1 MKFGNKTMSELIL
14 QNVLDEAKQS
24 FDGYKKLA
32 ERAFEQ
38 VCDEEFFALIDAES
52 NSMAIVAKHVGGNL
66 RSRWRDFLT
75 SDGEKADRDRDGE
88 FVAETDSR
96 DLIMR
101 IWEAGWSVL
110 FETLESL
117 QTEDLG
123 KTVQIRGEAFTVIRA
138 LNRSLTHTAYH
149 VGQIVFLAK
158 HLRESNWKTLSVP
171 KNQSAQFTAWL
182 ESKDEK
188 GDYLEATQE
197 FTKENLK

>member
-1 MKFGNKTMSELIL
+1 MSELIL

-38 VCDEEFFALIDAES
+38 ISDEEFFALIDAES
-52 NSMAIVAKHVGGNL
+52 NSMAIIAKHIGGNL
-66 RSRWRDFLT
+66 RSRWSDFLMT
-75 SDGEKADRDRDGE
+75 DGEKEDRNRDAE
-88 FVAETDSR
+88 FAAETDSR
-96 DLIMR
+96 DSIMR
-101 IWEAGWSVL
+101 IWDAGWKAV

-117 QTEDLG
+117 QTKDLG
-123 KTVQIRGEAFTVIRA
+123 KTVRIRGEAFTVIRA

-171 KNQSAQFTAWL
+171 KNQSVQFTAWL
-182 ESKDEK
+182 KSKDEK
-188 GDYLEATQE
+188 GNYLEATQE
-197 FTKENLK
+197 FTKETLK